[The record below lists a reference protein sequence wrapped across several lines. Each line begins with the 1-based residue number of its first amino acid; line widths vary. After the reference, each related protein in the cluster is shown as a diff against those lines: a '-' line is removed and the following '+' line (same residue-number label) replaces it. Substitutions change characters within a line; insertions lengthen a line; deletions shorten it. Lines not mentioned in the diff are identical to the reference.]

1 MMNPM
6 IAFMAPIPIAE
17 KRMRVST
24 HLCESN
30 RKSIFPLACADPGA
44 SYISAVTSKTSETN
58 SKENSTKSFTL
69 PPFHINRSPHLS
81 DYVPNLP
88 SLISPL
94 RSFRKDGTF
103 LAEEAVALSDIV
115 VDDPSAI
122 NSQKHNL
129 EAFLRAGPKE
139 KVVFGPGVRAAIVSC
154 GGLCPGINSVIGELT
169 LCLYQYGASRV
180 FGVQHGYRGFYNDH
194 WRDLTAEDVE
204 GAHKLGGSIL
214 GSSRGGFDLQKIV
227 DAIETR
233 DIDMVFVIGGDG
245 TIMGCNKIFHEVK
258 RRRLKTAVVSVPKTI
273 DNDIAVI
280 DRSFGM
286 SLSSFFHSYYLCQ
299 VVITNS

>member
-1 MMNPM
+1 ML
-6 IAFMAPIPIAE
+6 AFMAPMPITE
-17 KRMRVST
+17 KRTRVLP
-24 HLCESN
+24 HLCDSN
-30 RKSIFPLACADPGA
+30 RHRILPIACADPGT
-44 SYISAVTSKTSETN
+44 SYIPTVTSKTSETN
-58 SKENSTKSFTL
+58 SKESSTESFTL

-81 DYVPNLP
+81 DYIPDLP
-88 SLISPL
+88 SITSPL

-103 LAEEAVALSDIV
+103 LAEDAVALSDII
-115 VDDPSAI
+115 VDDPSTI
-122 NSQKHNL
+122 HSQKHKM

-139 KVVFGPGVRAAIVSC
+139 NIVFGSGVRAVIVSC

-180 FGVQHGYRGFYNDH
+180 FGVQHGYRGFYNNH

-245 TIMGCNKIFHEVK
+245 TIMGCNKIFQEVK

-286 SLSSFFHSYYLCQ
+286 FLSSYFHCQYLC
-299 VVITNS
+299 